1 MEMRTVPEQEA
12 GVPLHDSMQSS
23 FMGSSH
29 IKSPSDEV
37 PPSPPGPAAAGC
49 LDLGAL
55 SIGGPT
61 DVAADMASSSPDA
74 RLSQYSMTTE
84 QQVRHVAQS

>member
-1 MEMRTVPEQEA
+1 MEMGTVSEQET
-12 GVPLHDSMQSS
+12 GVPLHDSMQSL
-23 FMGSSH
+23 FKGGSH
-29 IKSPSDEV
+29 VKPPSDEV
-37 PPSPPGPAAAGC
+37 LPSPPGPAGR

-84 QQVRHVAQS
+84 QQARDGA